1 MKETKFKQTLVQ
13 TKKDSRHCEERSD
26 VAIQSG
32 FKMTEVGMIPNNW
45 EIKPLKDIAGLK
57 AGKMTSY
64 NDFNPKY
71 PCFGGNGIRAYLSHY
86 SHDGIYP
93 IIGRQGELCGNVNL
107 AKGKFY
113 ATEHAV
119 VASPKKDI
127 DAIWLYYQLTA
138 LNLNQY
144 ATGCAQPGLSV
155 EKINDVYT
163 QVPPTIKEQQRI
175 ANALSDVDTLI
186 GNLEKLIAKKKNIK
200 QGAMQQLLTGKKRL
214 PGFGSDERTGSRPTD
229 ERPKE
234 CHSERSA
241 KREVEESS
249 GYKMTELGL
258 IPSDWL
264 QMKLR
269 DLCYL
274 ITKQT
279 GFDYSATIKPSLVT
293 EESKETLPFIQ
304 NKDFEGTS
312 INFATD
318 FFIPKNIA
326 ANFPKILL
334 NEPVL
339 LISISGKIGNV
350 AYFSH
355 ERDAFIGGAVGVARF
370 NEKKYIKWTNLFL
383 QSEYGQKQIFANEKS
398 GAQHNLTIEDVRNLN
413 VYMPSSC
420 EEQTAI
426 ANVLSDMDAEIS
438 ALETKLAKYRTLKT
452 GMMQQLLTGKVR
464 LV

>member
-1 MKETKFKQTLVQ
+1 M
-13 TKKDSRHCEERSD
+13 
-26 VAIQSG
+26 AIQSG

-163 QVPPTIKEQQRI
+163 QVPPTIKEQQCI
-175 ANALSDVDTLI
+175 ASALSDVDTLI
-186 GNLEKLIAKKKNIK
+186 ANLEKLIAKKKNIK

-214 PGFGSDERTGSRPTD
+214 PGFAPAKPT
-229 ERPKE
+229 
-234 CHSERSA
+234 
-241 KREVEESS
+241 
-249 GYKMTELGL
+249 YKQTELGKIPADWEVKNLKECVSSFIVPMRDKPTLLNGPIPWCRIEDFDGTYLYGSKSNQGVDLDTVKKMNLKIYPVGTL
-258 IPSDWL
+258 IVSCSAYL
-264 QMKLR
+264 GK
-269 DLCYL
+269 CAIVGKEL
-274 ITKQT
+274 ITNQTFIGLVPMKQT
-279 GFDYSATIKPSLVT
+279 DVSFLYYRMTSEEKRLNDMATGTTITYLSR
-293 EESKETLPFIQ
+293 EQ
-304 NKDFEGTS
+304 FE
-312 INFATD
+312 NF
-318 FFIPKNIA
+318 
-326 ANFPKILL
+326 
-334 NEPVL
+334 EV
-339 LISISGKIGNV
+339 
-350 AYFSH
+350 
-355 ERDAFIGGAVGVARF
+355 
-370 NEKKYIKWTNLFL
+370 
-383 QSEYGQKQIFANEKS
+383 IF
-398 GAQHNLTIEDVRNLN
+398 
-413 VYMPSSC
+413 PSSLK
-420 EEQTAI
+420 EQTAI

-452 GMMQQLLTGKVR
+452 GMMQQLLTGKIR